1 MSLGLSL
8 DVFKL
13 VFTDYIFIYFSCVPW
28 SNDLTEYL
36 FQNTGHN
43 LLNTWVSF
51 SNSRPSLWNL
61 KSKPNARSSVWKALS
76 RVCVVLCRNFIKKET
91 LAQMFCCEFCEISEN
106 AFFTR
111 SPPVAASVCYNT
123 AQPPQVANN
132 NYSQMNIV
140 KFEYCSTILI
150 RIGNTW
156 DISHNFYQILWQI
169 FHDLVSFFYQ
179 VFNSFL
185 KIISW
190 VIRQKTESQNRCF
203 KKTKHAKFFEERT
216 FLTPWYAH
224 VLVFRKIWRVLFSWN
239 TRCEIRPFALLPTI

>member
-1 MSLGLSL
+1 MCLL
-8 DVFKL
+8 
-13 VFTDYIFIYFSCVPW
+13 I
-28 SNDLTEYL
+28 DLTEYL

-132 NYSQMNIV
+132 NSSYSQ
-140 KFEYCSTILI
+140 I
-150 RIGNTW
+150 RTLQYNSNSNWKYMRYFTQLLS
-156 DISHNFYQILWQI
+156 DFVT
-169 FHDLVSFFYQ
+169 DLSRLGFFFLSSF
-179 VFNSFL
+179 
-185 KIISW
+185 
-190 VIRQKTESQNRCF
+190 
-203 KKTKHAKFFEERT
+203 
-216 FLTPWYAH
+216 
-224 VLVFRKIWRVLFSWN
+224 
-239 TRCEIRPFALLPTI
+239 